1 MANWLETFEKADIVL
16 SASGDTTVI
25 AAPGDGKYLAIDFI
39 QYMARTAVDVQHKAG
54 ATNYGGLY
62 PLDAKQGVT
71 IENSM
76 QNEHGVLTMPNNT
89 AFVMNLST
97 SASVYGIVRYRIINK

>member
-1 MANWLETFEKADIVL
+1 MAFIETFEKADIVL
-16 SASGDTTVI
+16 SAAGDTEVI
-25 AAPGDGKYLAIDFI
+25 PAPGYGEYIAIDFI

-76 QNEHGVLTMPNNT
+76 QNEHGVLTMPDNT

-97 SASVYGIVRYRIINK
+97 TASVYGIIRYRIINK